1 MRNSRKSKSRVFG
14 FEAFSAFSHDIK
26 IIVNALMPPAN
37 QTQRIIPG
45 RVLLQNNNFNSRKS
59 IQRLKRYRNGK
70 S

>member
-14 FEAFSAFSHDIK
+14 FKTFSAFLHDIK
-26 IIVNALMPPAN
+26 ISVNALTSPAN

-45 RVLLQNNNFNSRKS
+45 GVLLQNNNLNSRES